1 MTTLTPYLAFAG
13 NAREAMTFYQSVFG
27 GQLDLVT
34 GNDFGLPPEQHDRIM
49 HAFLRTEG
57 WNLMAADSDKAAERY
72 QGFSLS
78 VMGTEDETAEAE
90 KQIEQLAEGGSVEM
104 KFEQQQWGA
113 RFGVVRDKYGI
124 TWQFNFGE

>member
-34 GNDFGLPPEQHDRIM
+34 GKDFGLPPEQHDRIM

-78 VMGTEDETAEAE
+78 VMGTEAE
-90 KQIEQLAEGGSVEM
+90 KQIAQLAEGGSVEM

-113 RFGVVRDKYGI
+113 RFGIVRDKYGI